1 MTDQLYS
8 VRDVATR
15 LGVHERT
22 VRNYLRSGALQGT
35 RIGKQYRISAGALT
49 AFAGGPVMPDDAD
62 LARGDAVRTDVS
74 SIIEIEP
81 ITPALRARLETMIIS
96 LPGEARESPL
106 RVQTLIDEERSRMKI
121 IATGDLGTITRFLET
136 LEGLT
141 R

>member
-1 MTDQLYS
+1 M
-8 VRDVATR
+8 AGR

-35 RIGKQYRISAGALT
+35 RIGKQYRISGDALA
-49 AFAGGPVMPDDAD
+49 AFAGGPVMPESPAEA
-62 LARGDAVRTDVS
+62 ARAEVS

-81 ITPALRARLETMIIS
+81 ITADRRARVETMIIS
-96 LPGEARESPL
+96 LPGDAGRPPL

-121 IATGDLGTITRFLET
+121 IATGDLGTITRFLEA
-136 LEGLT
+136 LEGVL

>member
-1 MTDQLYS
+1 M
-8 VRDVATR
+8 
-15 LGVHERT
+15 
-22 VRNYLRSGALQGT
+22 RNYLRSGALQGT

-49 AFAGGPVMPDDAD
+49 AFAGGPVMPEDAAD
-62 LARGDAVRTDVS
+62 QAPRDAVRTDVS
-74 SIIEIEP
+74 SIIELEP
-81 ITPALRARLETMIIS
+81 ITAALRARLETMIIS